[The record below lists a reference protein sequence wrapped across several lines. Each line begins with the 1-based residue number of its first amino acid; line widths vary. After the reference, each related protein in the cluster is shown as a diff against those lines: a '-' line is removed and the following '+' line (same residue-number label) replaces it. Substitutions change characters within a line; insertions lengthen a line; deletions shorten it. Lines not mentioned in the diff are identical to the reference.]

1 MIENYCDIQEKF
13 NKAISY
19 SQHIKLE
26 DLRTDQLF
34 SQWATNKEKFYKAF
48 GNKLIYELSEP
59 VSFALSENF
68 KDKTFD
74 KFLDFVFFKY
84 DRSLILQ
91 QFLIDNKEAFF
102 DNKVT
107 FIKEEYPKDINIG
120 MKISKA
126 FKFFVS
132 KRDLKYIQEEYSR
145 ILQVKSIT
153 GTLCL
158 SIHPLDYITISEN
171 NDNWRSCH
179 ALDGEYRA
187 GNLNYMADKT
197 TVIAYL
203 KHKEDS
209 VLERLGSLE
218 WNSKKWRCLLFISEY
233 NNMIAMGKHYP
244 FFLPNI
250 IPFLDIALKKT
261 KLDETTNFIYHSYWQ
276 KAIDHIKTEIIS
288 EKGEIEEVDFR
299 LDKRFIKNIY
309 SGLLKSLDKMIE
321 ENEYKCYYNDLFYS
335 SDYLP
340 FIKKNDFALMKNAQ
354 LPMRIGEDVYCLSC
368 GEKILHYEDSM
379 ICEHCAVT
387 KTDLEADGV
396 SICPICG
403 SRFVTDEGSWTTKYN
418 DWEDFVCSTCFNALN

>member
-1 MIENYCDIQEKF
+1 MIENYCDIQEQF

-19 SQHIKLE
+19 SQHINLE
-26 DLRTDQLF
+26 DLQTDQLF

-74 KFLDFVFFKY
+74 NFLDFIFKY
-84 DRSLILQ
+84 DTSPSLNH
-91 QFLIDNKEAFF
+91 FLIDNKEAFF
-102 DNKVT
+102 DNKVA
-107 FIKEEYPKDINIG
+107 FIKEEYPKEINIG

-158 SIHPLDYITISEN
+158 SIHPLDYITVSEN

-179 ALDGEYRA
+179 ALNGEYRA

-218 WNSKKWRCLLFISEY
+218 WNSKKWRCLLFFSEH

-250 IPFLDIALKKT
+250 IPFLDMVLEKAKI
-261 KLDETTNFIYHSYWQ
+261 DETRSFIYNGYWQ
-276 KAIDHIKTEIIS
+276 RAIDHIQTEVIS
-288 EKGEIEEVDFR
+288 EKGEVEEKNFP
-299 LDKRFIKNIY
+299 LDKRYIKNTY
-309 SGLLKSLDKMIE
+309 TGLLKTLNKFIL
-321 ENEYKCYYNDLFYS
+321 ENEHRCYYNDLLYS

-340 FIKKNDFALMKNAQ
+340 FIKKNDYALLRNKE
-354 LPMRIGEDVYCLSC
+354 LPIQIGEDVYCLSC
-368 GEKILHYEDSM
+368 GERVLHYEDSM

-387 KTDLEADGV
+387 KTDLEAGGV

-403 SRFVTDEGSWTTKYN
+403 SRFITDEGCWTTKYN
-418 DWEDFVCSTCFNALN
+418 NNWEDFVCPTCLNA